1 MQKTVHI
8 IIYNYLP
15 LFKDG
20 RVNRTQYLIEY
31 LLKEFNYKIRVYTL
45 GLINDKITI
54 SDNYVIHQIRS
65 KGIRLMLGSE
75 NLQNKKPVP
84 SKLKNLIKQFL
95 ILDIFFFQFINI
107 YKCVKS
113 YLKQDDIVYL
123 SVPWFSALLNLLWL
137 KSNQNIVVDYRD
149 ALVDNPIF
157 SRNNFQ
163 NSLHRYIEKI
173 LLRKASEIL
182 ITTPSARSKFRKDRT
197 NLVRNGVSNRELTLI
212 RKSKKA
218 SNKRSKKDF
227 IYFGSI
233 GNKRKAPELFS
244 YFNEV
249 KLDYEIYGAVDQ
261 QHKMIIKNKFKGFLD
276 ISHLYRKIYDFRS
289 VLVIILPDEDSE
301 NAIPG
306 KVYQII
312 ATGVPILLYSDR
324 KSATKKFLESINYV
338 FLFMDCEKNFKN
350 NLDLCNLINSL
361 PTVTNFKNIVKRES
375 EYGKIKIFN
384 EKDRKLL

>member
-31 LLKEFNYKIRVYTL
+31 LLREYNYDVRVYTL
-45 GLINDKITI
+45 GINNNTVAI
-54 SDNYVIHQIRS
+54 SDNYVIHQISS
-65 KGIRLMLGSE
+65 KGVRLMLGMDNSE
-75 NLQNKKPVP
+75 NKKSVP

-107 YKCVKS
+107 YKCIRH
-113 YLKQDDIVYL
+113 YLKQDDIIYL
-123 SVPWFSALLNLLWL
+123 SVPWFSALLNLIWL
-137 KSNQNIVVDYRD
+137 KSNQNIIVDYRD
-149 ALVDNPIF
+149 VLVDNPIF
-157 SRNNFQ
+157 TRNNIQ
-163 NSLHRYIEKI
+163 NSIHRVIQKI
-173 LLRKASEIL
+173 LLNKASEIL
-182 ITTPSARSKFRKDRT
+182 VTTPSAQSKFRKNKT
-197 NLVRNGVSNRELTLI
+197 NLVRNGVSNIELSLI
-212 RKSKKA
+212 KKAQNLNDNKSKK
-218 SNKRSKKDF
+218 DL

-233 GNKRKAPELFS
+233 GNKRKIPELFS

-249 KLDYEIYGAVDQ
+249 KLDYEIYGSIDQ
-261 QHKMIIKNKFKGFLD
+261 EHKLIIKNKFKGFLD
-276 ISHLYRKIYDFRS
+276 ISHLYRKIYDFKS

-312 ATGVPILLYSDR
+312 ATGVPILLYSDC

-338 FLFMDCEKNFKN
+338 FLFMDCEESFKN
-350 NLDLCNLINSL
+350 NLDICNLLNSL
-361 PTVTNFKNIVKRES
+361 PTDANFKNIVKRES

-384 EKDRKLL
+384 EKDRR